1 MGETTYYAVFT
12 NGAFAKQEKTVAN
25 IAATDHSYTESSPI
39 WSWVKNGDS
48 YDVSVKFKCSIC
60 GDIEEC
66 DEEPELSYVDED
78 GYRTYTASVEFEG
91 DIYTMSQRVKLSY
104 NVTVNGVTTQYAYDE
119 IAEAKITTIDEG
131 KFFDGWYEGD
141 KKVSSLM
148 TYTFTVRNDVTLEA
162 RFVDSAVQAEPIL
175 NFSVSEREVLAN
187 GKNKVSFTVEWELPD
202 DCTLVQAA
210 IIRSYTNTDPKYNSS
225 DATVKVSTLRDL
237 SGSYKYNLTLGTASA
252 SKTIYARGYIIYLD
266 KNGTSHQMYTDVI
279 VSNSIS

>member
-1 MGETTYYAVFT
+1 
-12 NGAFAKQEKTVAN
+12 
-25 IAATDHSYTESSPI
+25 
-39 WSWVKNGDS
+39 
-48 YDVSVKFKCSIC
+48 
-60 GDIEEC
+60 
-66 DEEPELSYVDED
+66 
-78 GYRTYTASVEFEG
+78 
-91 DIYTMSQRVKLSY
+91 MSQRVKLSY